1 MYFFLSRRRH
11 KRCALVTGVQTCALP
26 IYLGSIWEGTSNIV
40 ALDVMRA
47 IRKNDCLNA
56 LREHVE
62 SLLADGMPCRPI
74 LENIQRQSLGK
85 VYAFAAMAE
94 QEENSNLARQA
105 EAALSNIMPLEIGR
119 ATCRKRV

>member
-1 MYFFLSRRRH
+1 MRISDWSSDVCSSDLWTEPRLLRDAH
-11 KRCALVTGVQTCALP
+11 
-26 IYLGSIWEGTSNIV
+26 LGSIWEGTSNIV

-74 LENIQRQSLGK
+74 LENIPRQSLGK

-94 QEENSNLARQA
+94 QADL
-105 EAALSNIMPLEIGR
+105 
-119 ATCRKRV
+119 TCVVLV

>member
-1 MYFFLSRRRH
+1 MRISDWSSDVCSSDLWTEPRLLRDAH
-11 KRCALVTGVQTCALP
+11 
-26 IYLGSIWEGTSNIV
+26 LGSIWEGTSNIV